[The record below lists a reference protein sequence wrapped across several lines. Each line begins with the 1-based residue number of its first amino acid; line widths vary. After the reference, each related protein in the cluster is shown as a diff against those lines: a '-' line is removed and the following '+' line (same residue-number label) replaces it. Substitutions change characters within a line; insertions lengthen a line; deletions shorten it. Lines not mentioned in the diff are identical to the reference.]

1 MPSCRSV
8 VSINAASSLGLVKN
22 NRRIIICPRP
32 LQWADIRRGEVVT
45 TRLYLDCVGG
55 AAGDMLL
62 AALISA
68 GADMERIASQLPRC
82 GVTLRTER
90 TERHGAGSTRVI
102 VDTHADD
109 HPHRHWSDIRQM
121 IDSSAMRPRARQL
134 AHAAFE
140 RLAHAEAR
148 VHGVTPEDV
157 VFHEVGALDAIA
169 DICGVAIAVD
179 ELGIDQ
185 ITCSP
190 LPLGHGTTVGAHG
203 VLPLPAPATLEML
216 RQVPVRGVEIDAE
229 TVTPTGAALIT
240 SMASSF
246 GRCPEMRLLAVGSGA
261 GTANFEA
268 IPNIVRALVGESP
281 NRIDEASTPLVL
293 ETNLDDLN
301 PEFVPDVVAAC
312 LSAGASDVWTTPI
325 VMKHGRPGVTL
336 AAIVP
341 PDAERS
347 VAEAMFRHSTA
358 LGIRLRRSE
367 HRWTLDRQFYSVEV
381 DGHSVAVKI
390 GILDGDIVN
399 VKPEHRD
406 CERVAEYT
414 GRSVK
419 SVWMTALSAAERLLP
434 N

>member
-1 MPSCRSV
+1 M
-8 VSINAASSLGLVKN
+8 
-22 NRRIIICPRP
+22 
-32 LQWADIRRGEVVT
+32 T

-55 AAGDMLL
+55 VAGDMLL
-62 AALISA
+62 AALIGA
-68 GADMERIASQLPRC
+68 GADLTRVSSLLPPC

-90 TERHGAGSTRVI
+90 TERHGAGATRLI
-102 VDTHADD
+102 VDTGGDD
-109 HPHRHWSDIRQM
+109 HPHRRWSDIRQM
-121 IDSSAMRPRARQL
+121 IDSSAMPTRARRL

-140 RLAHAEAR
+140 KLALAEAK
-148 VHGVTPEDV
+148 VHGVTAEEV

-179 ELGIDQ
+179 DLGIDEV
-185 ITCSP
+185 TCSP

-216 RQVPVRGVEIDAE
+216 RNVPIRGVDVEAE

-240 SMASSF
+240 AMTSSF
-246 GRCPEMRLLAVGSGA
+246 GRCPEMRLVASGSGA
-261 GTANFEA
+261 GTADFESV
-268 IPNIVRALVGESP
+268 PNIVRAFVGDSIDRLVETS
-281 NRIDEASTPLVL
+281 APLVL

-301 PEFVPDVVAAC
+301 PEFVPDVVASC
-312 LSAGASDVWTTPI
+312 LSAGAADVWTTPI

-341 PDAERS
+341 ADAERA

-358 LGIRLRRSE
+358 LGIRVRLSE
-367 HRWTLDRQFYSVEV
+367 HRWTLDREFYSVEV
-381 DGHSVAVKI
+381 DGHTIAVKV

-406 CERVAEYT
+406 CERVAGDT

-419 SVWMTALSAAERLLP
+419 SVWMSALSAAERVIAP
-434 N
+434 

>member
-1 MPSCRSV
+1 MT
-8 VSINAASSLGLVKN
+8 K
-22 NRRIIICPRP
+22 
-32 LQWADIRRGEVVT
+32 
-45 TRLYLDCVGG
+45 RLYLDCVGG

-62 AALISA
+62 AALIGA
-68 GADMERIASQLPRC
+68 GADIATISSLLPRC

-90 TERHGAGSTRVI
+90 TERHGAGATRVM
-102 VDTHADD
+102 VDTDEDD
-109 HPHRHWSDIRQM
+109 HPHRRWSDIRQM
-121 IDSSAMRPRARQL
+121 IDSSEMPPRARQL

-140 RLAHAEAR
+140 RLAQAEAK

-169 DICGVAIAVD
+169 DICGVAIALDDLGVD
-179 ELGIDQ
+179 E

-190 LPLGHGTTVGAHG
+190 LPLGYGTTVGAHG

-216 RQVPVRGVEIDAE
+216 RQVPIRGVEINAE

-246 GRCPEMRLLAVGSGA
+246 GRCPEMLLLAAGSGA
-261 GTANFEA
+261 GTADFETV
-268 IPNIVRALVGESP
+268 PNIVRALVGES
-281 NRIDEASTPLVL
+281 IDRTVEASGPLVL

-301 PEFVPDVVAAC
+301 PEFVPDVVSSC
-312 LSAGASDVWTTPI
+312 LSAGAADVWTTPI

-358 LGIRLRRSE
+358 LGIRARRSE
-367 HRWTLDRQFYSVEV
+367 HRWTLDRQFHSVDV
-381 DGHSVAVKI
+381 AGHSVAVKV
-390 GILDGDIVN
+390 GLLDGDIVN

-419 SVWMTALSAAERLLP
+419 SVWMSALSAAERLLAH
-434 N
+434 